1 ATASRCLS
9 PLPLHAPL
17 PTLLFAPL
25 CCTTS
30 RRTNNLMDEAS
41 SYTTVLSRLHLLE
54 PQLRGSST
62 QPSRRLLSCRTVQPA
77 TEALRTRHAAAAR
90 IFCRDRR

>member
-1 ATASRCLS
+1 MPYPSAPPCPTSN
-9 PLPLHAPL
+9 APL
-17 PTLLFAPL
+17 CSS

-30 RRTNNLMDEAS
+30 RRTNNLLDEAS

-54 PQLRGSST
+54 PQLHGSST

-77 TEALRTRHAAAAR
+77 IEALRTRHAAAAR